1 MPNAHPLAK
10 VTAGGRRPGCEFP
23 PRRTAMAHTVI
34 RFIYVKFDD
43 SWQRDAPDVTY
54 VAAREGARLAVI
66 REAPTGALDT
76 YFFVMREPGARV
88 LVSYDHNLVFV
99 PADCE
104 KRVQG
109 DATECGREPVP

>member
-1 MPNAHPLAK
+1 
-10 VTAGGRRPGCEFP
+10 
-23 PRRTAMAHTVI
+23 MAHTVI
-34 RFIYVKFDD
+34 RFVYVKFDD

-66 REAPTGALDT
+66 REAPTGVLDT